1 MRRFFILSTL
11 LIASTVA
18 LLVACEETPNVEVP
32 KPELKLLSNPVLL
45 FEEQGGEGEIRYS
58 LKNATEDV
66 VLTAVANVEW
76 VNDIAVAETIT
87 FVVAANDVEEVRSAQ
102 IAVSYDTLEFVVDIR
117 QAAKKPEPEQPEDP
131 ETPEQPEDPETP
143 EQPEDPET
151 PEQPEDPETPEQP
164 EDPET
169 PEQPE
174 DPETPEQPEDPETPE
189 PEPEP
194 EPEQPKPELKILSE
208 QVLNF
213 GAEGSL
219 YEVKYK
225 VENPVEGASVKAVA
239 DVEWVTNIVVVEAEE
254 TIKFEVL
261 ANDVAKARTAKLYV
275 QYSTRVRELEIR
287 QEAGQPDPDP
297 EPEPEPTP
305 DPEPLPDGYDVAY
318 RAACLSGGYIGQ
330 EGSAYNY
337 FVILSDVKCSH
348 QRDIEQPNSRFYCL
362 DVYAKSKSDKLP
374 NGTYKIDVND
384 TFKQGTVAATYSPCV
399 QTDGNGEFIGGM
411 MAYEAGTLTV
421 TDNKIVGEFE
431 MSNGKKHYVIYEG
444 SLTLS
449 YE

>member
-66 VLTAVANVEW
+66 ALTAVANVEW
-76 VNDIAVAETIT
+76 VSDIVVAETIK

-164 EDPET
+164 E
-169 PEQPE
+169 
-174 DPETPEQPEDPETPE
+174 
-189 PEPEP
+189 
-194 EPEQPKPELKILSE
+194 EPEQPKPVLTILSNSI
-208 QVLNF
+208 LNF
-213 GAEGSL
+213 GADGTL

-239 DVEWVTNIVVVEAEE
+239 DVEWVTNIVVVDATE
-254 TIKFEVL
+254 TITFEVL
-261 ANDVAKARTAKLYV
+261 ANDTTKARSAKLWV
-275 QYSTRVRELEIR
+275 HYSTILREIEIR
-287 QEAGQPDPDP
+287 QEAGQPAPEPEPEPEPDPTPDP

-444 SLTLS
+444 SLMLS

>member
-1 MRRFFILSTL
+1 
-11 LIASTVA
+11 
-18 LLVACEETPNVEVP
+18 
-32 KPELKLLSNPVLL
+32 
-45 FEEQGGEGEIRYS
+45 
-58 LKNATEDV
+58 
-66 VLTAVANVEW
+66 
-76 VNDIAVAETIT
+76 
-87 FVVAANDVEEVRSAQ
+87 
-102 IAVSYDTLEFVVDIR
+102 
-117 QAAKKPEPEQPEDP
+117 QPEDP
-131 ETPEQPEDPETP
+131 ETPEQPE
-143 EQPEDPET
+143 
-151 PEQPEDPETPEQP
+151 
-164 EDPET
+164 
-169 PEQPE
+169 
-174 DPETPEQPEDPETPE
+174 
-189 PEPEP
+189 
-194 EPEQPKPELKILSE
+194 EPEQPKPVLTILSNSI
-208 QVLNF
+208 LNF
-213 GAEGSL
+213 GADGTL

-239 DVEWVTNIVVVEAEE
+239 DVEWVTNIVVVDATE
-254 TIKFEVL
+254 TITFEVL
-261 ANDVAKARTAKLYV
+261 ANDTTKARSAKLWV
-275 QYSTRVRELEIR
+275 HYSTILREIEIR
-287 QEAGQPDPDP
+287 QEAGQPAPEPEPEPEPDPTPDP

-444 SLTLS
+444 SLMLS